1 MKNLVFFTFF
11 LILITFSIH
20 QNAIAETEEEQER
33 KKAIEEAGD
42 PLKRKIVNKDNTT
55 ETIEAEKEQFKTK
68 QKLGK
73 MKKLLPTQDEFD
85 EITLRTVWKYV
96 DKQSSS
102 NEEYKL
108 ESIQSLL
115 RDVGRVYEPVVNK
128 YKIATLQIEII
139 KYEDKVSL
147 ENYWIVEKKSNLE
160 FMFENAYLI
169 GSPNDDT
176 KCFFNYTT
184 DGAITICQTD
194 QYVIQSII
202 FDKYQEH
209 FKYTKSKTGY
219 EKLELNQHE
228 ITTGITETI
237 LKKIQPKHTNN
248 DYELYKI
255 LESNREIKERENK
268 EIEKV
273 EEEENLKEKEQRE
286 NIEKDKNK
294 SLGIE
299 KDKKYGIQ
307 NFSCIKDE
315 FSLITISGQ
324 FNNNHIK
331 KDKVSLEIAFFDY
344 EQNMIYKNTAN
355 LLEIN
360 EYETKRFLGNLKID
374 KNFATCTIKLN
385 N

>member
-11 LILITFSIH
+11 LILITFSVH

-33 KKAIEEAGD
+33 KKAIEEAAD
-42 PLKRKIVNKDNTT
+42 SLKRKIVNEKPIE
-55 ETIEAEKEQFKTK
+55 ETIEDEQPKTK

-73 MKKLLPTQDEFD
+73 MKKFLPTQEEFD

-255 LESNREIKERENK
+255 LESNREIKER
-268 EIEKV
+268 
-273 EEEENLKEKEQRE
+273 
-286 NIEKDKNK
+286 
-294 SLGIE
+294 
-299 KDKKYGIQ
+299 
-307 NFSCIKDE
+307 
-315 FSLITISGQ
+315 
-324 FNNNHIK
+324 
-331 KDKVSLEIAFFDY
+331 
-344 EQNMIYKNTAN
+344 
-355 LLEIN
+355 
-360 EYETKRFLGNLKID
+360 
-374 KNFATCTIKLN
+374 
-385 N
+385 

>member
-11 LILITFSIH
+11 LILITFSVH

-42 PLKRKIVNKDNTT
+42 PLKREIVNKESTNEAIET
-55 ETIEAEKEQFKTK
+55 EKDKSQTK

-73 MKKLLPTQDEFD
+73 MKKFLPTQDEFD

-96 DKQSSS
+96 DKQFSS
-102 NEEYKL
+102 NEEYKI

-115 RDVGRVYEPVVNK
+115 RDVGRVYDPVVNK

-147 ENYWIVEKKSNLE
+147 ENYWINEKKSNLE

-184 DGAITICQTD
+184 DGAITICKTD
-194 QYVIQSII
+194 QFVIQSIV

-209 FKYTKSKTGY
+209 FKYTKSKKGS
-219 EKLELNQHE
+219 EKLELTPNE

-237 LKKIQPKHTNN
+237 LKKLQSKDVNY

-255 LESNREIKERENK
+255 LESNREIKEKEYDENK
-268 EIEKV
+268 KDQ
-273 EEEENLKEKEQRE
+273 EERDQKEKKQRE
-286 NIEKDKNK
+286 NNEKNKNK

-315 FSLITISGQ
+315 FALITISGQ
-324 FNNNHIK
+324 FNNNQIK
-331 KDKVSLEIAFFDY
+331 KDKVSFEIAFFDY
-344 EQNMIYKNTAN
+344 EKNMIYKNTAN
-355 LLEIN
+355 LLEID

-374 KNFATCTIKLN
+374 KNFGTCTIKLN

>member
-1 MKNLVFFTFF
+1 MSWDNL
-11 LILITFSIH
+11 
-20 QNAIAETEEEQER
+20 TE
-33 KKAIEEAGD
+33 
-42 PLKRKIVNKDNTT
+42 KDNKCAECGNEKPIE
-55 ETIEAEKEQFKTK
+55 ETIEDEQPKTK
-68 QKLGK
+68 KKLGK
-73 MKKLLPTQDEFD
+73 MKKFLPTQEEFD

>member
-55 ETIEAEKEQFKTK
+55 ETIEAEKEQSKTK

-115 RDVGRVYEPVVNK
+115 RDVGRVYDPVVNK

-139 KYEDKVSL
+139 KYEDEVSL

-248 DYELYKI
+248 DYELYEI
-255 LESNREIKERENK
+255 LESNREIKEREN
-268 EIEKV
+268 
-273 EEEENLKEKEQRE
+273 KEQRE

-355 LLEIN
+355 LLEID

>member
-20 QNAIAETEEEQER
+20 QNVIAETEEEQER

-73 MKKLLPTQDEFD
+73 MKKLLPIQDEFD

-237 LKKIQPKHTNN
+237 LKKLQSKDVNY

-273 EEEENLKEKEQRE
+273 EEENLKDKEQRE

-307 NFSCIKDE
+307 NFSCMKDE
-315 FSLITISGQ
+315 FALITISGQ

-355 LLEIN
+355 LLEID

-374 KNFATCTIKLN
+374 ENFATCTIKLN